1 VRRSGQR
8 VEEVDVLVVGLG
20 GAGACAVIEAVDNG
34 ASVLALDRV
43 TGGGA
48 TSISGGIVHAG
59 GGNSHQKAAGRNA
72 SGICSE
78 SYVSGLP
85 IADCVYSGCRAGHSA
100 ATAS

>member
-1 VRRSGQR
+1 MRRSGQR
-8 VEEVDVLVVGLG
+8 DEEVDVLVVGFG
-20 GAGACAVIEAVDNG
+20 GAGACAAIEAVGNG

-48 TSISGGIVHAG
+48 TSISGGILYAG
-59 GGNSHQKAAGRNA
+59 GGTSHQNAAGRNA
-72 SGICSE
+72 SGIRSE

-85 IADCVYSGCRAGHSA
+85 IADCVYPGRRAGHSA